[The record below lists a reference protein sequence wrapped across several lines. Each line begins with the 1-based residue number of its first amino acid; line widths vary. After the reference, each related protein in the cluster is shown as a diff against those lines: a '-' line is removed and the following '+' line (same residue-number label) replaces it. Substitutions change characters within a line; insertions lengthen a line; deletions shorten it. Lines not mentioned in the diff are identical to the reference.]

1 MSEKGEVGAVG
12 SVERSAFEAAWRDHY
27 PAVLR
32 YCARRTGDRQQA
44 LDAASETFVTA
55 WRRVTDLPGEPLPW
69 LLGIARRTLA
79 NQWRGERRRDAL
91 VARLS
96 WQADFSGGD
105 EAELEAA
112 QAAVDAFN
120 GLGQGHREVLALSI
134 WEGLKPREAAEV
146 LGISASAF
154 SVRLHRA
161 RKALRDQLEPGA
173 APAPGS
179 MTLANNR
186 EGG

>member
-1 MSEKGEVGAVG
+1 MSGKGEVGAVG
-12 SVERSAFEAAWRDHY
+12 SGERSAFEAAWRDHY

-44 LDAASETFVTA
+44 LDATSETFVTA

-79 NQWRGERRRDAL
+79 NQWRGDRRRDAL

-120 GLGQGHREVLALSI
+120 ALGQGHREVLALSI

-161 RKALRDQLEPGA
+161 RKALREQLEPGA
-173 APAPGS
+173 VPAPGS